1 MVLPEHATTIMLQ
14 VSYLGKCITTSSSYS
29 GRITDDM
36 LCAGEAGKDACQVF
50 RFCNSLHD
58 LVCVIFIEHE
68 DLQPR
73 QGDSGGPLT
82 ALKDGRHTL
91 IGVVSWGAGC
101 GAVSCY
107 ILVANIVIH
116 HNYNYNDNYIIM
128 GSQLWS
134 GETPCLLL

>member
-1 MVLPEHATTIMLQ
+1 MYHTYKHI
-14 VSYLGKCITTSSSYS
+14 YK
-29 GRITDDM
+29 
-36 LCAGEAGKDACQVF
+36 
-50 RFCNSLHD
+50 
-58 LVCVIFIEHE
+58 
-68 DLQPR
+68 

-82 ALKDGRHTL
+82 TLKDGRHTL

-107 ILVANIVIH
+107 VLVANIVIH

-134 GETPCLLL
+134 GELLYIGC